1 MTKTRAR
8 HAAMNILWGVLC
20 AAVIPVTSAG
30 AQSSE
35 PGARLF
41 SRVRAV
47 STTSGIVLD
56 RQDIAALVSSIRTAE
71 TIEVQWPGK
80 SGQVT
85 SVRMSDVLERAQF
98 EIARRL
104 SVQPGSARHLLF
116 VGEVKLLLPLI
127 ERALVEEL
135 RVGAYLRT
143 HSRN

>member
-1 MTKTRAR
+1 MTKPRAR
-8 HAAMNILWGVLC
+8 HAATNILWGLVC

-47 STTSGIVLD
+47 STTAGIVLD
-56 RQDIAALVSSIRTAE
+56 RQDIAALLSSIRTAE
-71 TIEVQWPGK
+71 LVEVHWPGK
-80 SGQVT
+80 SGRVT

-98 EIARRL
+98 ELARRL
-104 SVQPGSARHLLF
+104 SVQPASARHLIFL
-116 VGEVKLLLPLI
+116 GDVKLIQPMI

-135 RVGAYLRT
+135 RGPDLRGY
-143 HSRN
+143 SRN